1 MRIPLRV
8 RAAQPAS
15 VTLHRGHVRDLCLLF
30 GEVGPFSE
38 AAARNA
44 FSEDCHALNISED
57 LLALL
62 QLHMCAG

>member
-1 MRIPLRV
+1 M

-15 VTLHRGHVRDLCLLF
+15 VTLHKDRGHVRDLCLLF

-44 FSEDCHALNISED
+44 FSKDGHALNISED

-62 QLHMCAG
+62 RLHMCAG